1 MEAFSTQQEQ
11 CSLQDRTL
19 EILPGSTQNEKEID

>member
-1 MEAFSTQQEQ
+1 MEAFSTPQEQ

-19 EILPGSTQNEKEID
+19 EILPGSKQNEK